1 VYGNY
6 CWWSWFRYFYLDSCN
21 LVTMMLV
28 DKGYYDY
35 DFEKTKAPVSKVTY
49 NWEDTIKSDEEV
61 DGILAMFGM
70 SAKRTKPKTDEEIQ
84 SYILKQMEEQ

>member
-1 VYGNY
+1 MYGNY

-21 LVTMMLV
+21 LVTMILV

-35 DFEKTKAPVSKVTY
+35 DFEKTEAYVPPV
-49 NWEDTIKSDEEV
+49 NWDDTIKTDEEV
-61 DGILAMFGM
+61 NGILAMFGM
-70 SAKRTKPKTDEEIQ
+70 SAKRGKPETDEEIQ